1 MGFHFIYENR
11 RVLTRLIFV
20 VTGSMNFSPALPYTA
35 NAPDKQNGRVV
46 FTADES
52 SFLVPG
58 FKPDTAVEKNFQTDM
73 LRGNWEKTPVS
84 EGFFSANNV
93 ELLQNRI
100 RKEVFDRSKPKG
112 YLIDKQSV
120 DELKIIMRAIYLQY
134 ARNLPKDIP
143 AQIEDLNTKVV
154 NWAVPH
160 ILSAVDHYHFYINDI
175 SHLPVPL
182 AHMQHLSRAGT
193 RSLPANPF
201 V

>member
-1 MGFHFIYENR
+1 MLGTQNN

-20 VTGSMNFSPALPYTA
+20 LIDSMNFSPALPYTA
-35 NAPDKQNGRVV
+35 NPANKQNGRVV
-46 FTADES
+46 FGDDVS
-52 SFLVPG
+52 NLVVPG
-58 FKPDTAVEKNFQTDM
+58 FKTDTSVEQDFQNDM
-73 LRGNWEKTPVS
+73 LRGNWEKTPLS
-84 EGFFSANNV
+84 EGFFSAKNV

-100 RKEVFDRSKPKG
+100 RKDVFDKSQPKG
-112 YLIDKQSV
+112 YVIDKQSV
-120 DELKIIMRAIYLQY
+120 EEMKIIMRAIYLQY
-134 ARNLPKDIP
+134 ARNLPKDVP
-143 AQIEDLNTKVV
+143 AQIDDLNTKVV